1 MGDVAAAALAP
12 EGFLAGALDGGGWLA
27 SQLATKNSTFVRVLD
42 AACSPGPSCRV
53 HRPQLPSVFA
63 APTDTRAPPPPFTLV
78 TRGRT

>member
-42 AACSPGPSCRV
+42 AACSPGPCVVGCIAPSPKCICRT
-53 HRPQLPSVFA
+53 H
-63 APTDTRAPPPPFTLV
+63 
-78 TRGRT
+78 